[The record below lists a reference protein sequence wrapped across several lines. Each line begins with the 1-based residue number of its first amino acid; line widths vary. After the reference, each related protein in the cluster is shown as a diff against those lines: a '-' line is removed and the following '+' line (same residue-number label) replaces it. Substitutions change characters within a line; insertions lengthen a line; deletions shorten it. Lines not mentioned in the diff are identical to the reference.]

1 MKVFLIDNRSQ
12 MISSLELK
20 GPHDVFRG
28 ILKDIFDGRRL
39 QVSLTSGMRPQIGQ
53 FYARQPPEI
62 IFLER

>member
-1 MKVFLIDNRSQ
+1 MKVFLIGNRSQ

-39 QVSLTSGMRPQIGQ
+39 QVSLTSGM
-53 FYARQPPEI
+53 
-62 IFLER
+62 